1 MYVLNEQIIKSDEKI
16 PIKAHL
22 NDSDIDDISADS
34 HFHNEIELI
43 YILKGAAE
51 YSVEGDTVHV
61 KEGQL
66 IIFNES
72 VEHSSRMLE
81 PSRIVLLQFKLSM
94 LRDFFAHKIDAIND
108 FFAGNFK
115 YLIIDIGEHK
125 ECEALPQLMLSTV
138 EEINDKGEAYELSI
152 ISNILKILTLLLR
165 AGKPTPAAGRS
176 APVSD
181 EIIQYIAD
189 NYRNDI
195 KIADVAAH
203 FHFSVSYFSHLFKNI
218 TGTSFVKYLNTY
230 RINISKKLLMN
241 PKNTITGAMVQVG
254 ITNRSYYNR
263 LFKRTTGFTPQE
275 FRDKFFKTQKGT
287 K

>member
-1 MYVLNEQIIKSDEKI
+1 MYVLNEQVIKSDEKI

-43 YILKGAAE
+43 YILEGEAQ
-51 YSVEGDTVHV
+51 YLVEGEAVNVT
-61 KEGQL
+61 EGQL

-72 VEHSSRMLE
+72 VEHSSRMSGHL
-81 PSRIVLLQFKLSM
+81 RIVLLQFKLSM
-94 LRDFFAHKIDAIND
+94 LCDFFAHRINAIND
-108 FFAGNFK
+108 FFVGNFK
-115 YLIIDIGEHK
+115 YLVIDTKGQVD
-125 ECEALPQLMLSTV
+125 CQTLPQLMLSTV
-138 EEINDKGEAYELSI
+138 EEFNNKNEAYELSI
-152 ISNILKILTLLLR
+152 ISNILKILTVLLR
-165 AGKPTPAAGRS
+165 TSKPFTSAARN

-189 NYRNDI
+189 NYRYDI

-203 FHFSVSYFSHLFKNI
+203 FHFSSSYFSHLFKEI

-275 FRDKFFKTQKGT
+275 FRNKFFKTQKEII
-287 K
+287 